1 MRYGKNRQKENI
13 MICLTVS
20 EQQEN
25 FVRDCL
31 PPNGVLRNSADYFYI
46 FSDSTRLKILCALCS
61 MELCVGDLS
70 YILGLNQT
78 TISHQL
84 KLLRDNK
91 IVGCRRYGKIVFYRI
106 VNQNVERTLT
116 IGIENACPSN

>member
-1 MRYGKNRQKENI
+1 

-31 PPNGVLRNSADYFYI
+31 PPNGILRNSADYFYI

-106 VNQNVERTLT
+106 INENVERTLT

>member
-1 MRYGKNRQKENI
+1 

-20 EQQEN
+20 QQQED

-31 PPNGVLRNSADYFYI
+31 PPNGILRHCSDYFYI

-106 VNQNVERTLT
+106 VNENVERTLT
-116 IGIENACPSN
+116 IGIENACP

>member
-1 MRYGKNRQKENI
+1 MILGDML

-20 EQQEN
+20 EQQEKY
-25 FVRDCL
+25 VRDCM
-31 PPNGVLRNSADYFYI
+31 PPNGILRGTADYFFI
-46 FSDSTRLKILCALCS
+46 FSDATRLKILCALCS

-70 YILGLNQT
+70 YILNINQT

-84 KLLRDNK
+84 KLLRDNQ

-106 VNQNVERTLT
+106 INPSVEKTLT
-116 IGIENACPSN
+116 IGIDSTV